1 MYWTSPPK
9 GSGCIDF
16 KAMIIERQDYW
27 YMDDGELTYSM
38 CEDDAPLAE
47 PTVRFFFFLRFF
59 FEIFFLENVLIFPTL
74 YLGSGT
80 LLCL

>member
-47 PTVRFFFFLRFF
+47 PTVPF
-59 FEIFFLENVLIFPTL
+59 FEKMCFLENVSTPFSKI
-74 YLGSGT
+74 SI
-80 LLCL
+80 